1 MQTNLL
7 IGRRESIGDC
17 QRGFKKW
24 IHKRQGGNV
33 GCPETMSPV
42 CFSRGKLTS
51 QHFAKQSVQAVCPG
65 AGWLKASMK
74 TMLAIYRFSRK
85 LLSRSTQNRLSLYIV
100 RERERE
106 SRNLRPRWKLV
117 FYNLTL
123 EVTPNHFSC
132 IIFIRNEPVSP
143 AHTQGEGIREEHEYH
158 TKRLRG
164 PSYELPTTEA
174 LFRGTEGQLSMETY
188 LG

>member
-132 IIFIRNEPVSP
+132 IIFMESK
-143 AHTQGEGIREEHEYH
+143 
-158 TKRLRG
+158 TK
-164 PSYELPTTEA
+164 
-174 LFRGTEGQLSMETY
+174 METS
-188 LG
+188 LL